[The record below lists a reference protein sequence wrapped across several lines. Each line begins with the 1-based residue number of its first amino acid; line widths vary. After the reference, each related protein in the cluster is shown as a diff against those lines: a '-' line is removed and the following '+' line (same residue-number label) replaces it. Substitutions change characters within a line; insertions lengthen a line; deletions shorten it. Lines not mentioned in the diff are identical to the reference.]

1 MTARVAAVAPGDP
14 FAVST
19 FSGISAGLLGAIRDR
34 GALVG
39 AVDGY
44 PGWLRRV
51 ELVASF
57 HPNRARWR
65 QQYHGGI
72 TPIGPLVREGMSE
85 VARRRVAPIV
95 REQKPD
101 AVLQLTG
108 WYRPDVPGV
117 MRASYHDG
125 NLASYLEWPDV
136 LVDRDSRAVGRLLRW
151 ERRLYDETAV
161 IFTMSEWLRRTFID
175 DFGQDPKKVI
185 AVGGGSDLP
194 EVPDFDRS
202 WDPPRFL
209 FVGREF
215 ERKGGR
221 EVLRAWPAIRAQH
234 PNAELHIVGPRT
246 IDEPLPAGV
255 TLTGRIDRGTAEGR
269 DAYLGMYRR
278 ATAFVMPSLYESF
291 GIVFLEAMTHGLGCI
306 AANRCAMPEIVE
318 DGVTG
323 RVVDPTDPDALA
335 GALLALADPDTA
347 RRMGDAGRH
356 RLRERFTWPVVA
368 DRILAELTARIQRTP
383 R

>member
-1 MTARVAAVAPGDP
+1 MTVRVAAIAPGDP
-14 FAVST
+14 FAVGT
-19 FSGISAGLLGAIRDR
+19 FSGISPGLLGAIRDR
-34 GALVG
+34 DALVG

-57 HPNRARWR
+57 SPDRTRWL

-72 TPIGPLVREGMSE
+72 TPIGPMVREGMSE

-95 REQKPD
+95 REQD
-101 AVLQLTG
+101 ADALLQLTG
-108 WYRPDVPGV
+108 WYRPAVPDVL
-117 MRASYHDG
+117 RASYHDG
-125 NLASYLEWPDV
+125 NLASYLEWPD
-136 LVDRDSRAVGRLLRW
+136 LRIDRDSRAVRRLLRW
-151 ERRLYDETAV
+151 ERRLYDETEV

-175 DFGQDPKKVI
+175 DFGQNPNKVV

-202 WDPPRFL
+202 WDPPSFL

-215 ERKGGR
+215 ARKGGR
-221 EVLRAWPAIRAQH
+221 EVLRAWPAVRAEY
-234 PNAELHIVGPRT
+234 PDAELHIVGPRQ
-246 IDEPLPAGV
+246 IDETLPAGV
-255 TLTGRIDRGTAEGR
+255 TLAGRINRDTADGR

-291 GIVFLEAMTHGLGCI
+291 GIVFLEAMTHGLGCV

-323 RVVDPTDPDALA
+323 RVVDPTDSDALA
-335 GALLALADPDTA
+335 GALLELADPDTA
-347 RRMGDAGRH
+347 RRMGDSARR

-368 DRILAELTARIQRTP
+368 DRILAELTARIQKTP